1 MPALRVVVAVG
12 GPVAVTVA
20 WGLVRARRAS
30 VWAAMGV
37 TFVALGTLSLAVG
50 GFAASERFHVSV
62 AAGVGVVAGTVLYGA
77 TVAFLAVA
85 GRWPSL
91 ARHTAALYGA
101 REDVSPGVALMVAA
115 LVTAPGEELL
125 WRGVVLGTLGRAFDS
140 TTAAAVLAWAAYV
153 AVNAVSASVPIVLG
167 AIVGGAA
174 WTALAW
180 WTGGVV
186 AGIVCHVVWTALM
199 ILRPPAAARP

>member
-1 MPALRVVVAVG
+1 M
-12 GPVAVTVA
+12 AVTVA

-50 GFAASERFHVSV
+50 GFAASVRFQVPV
-62 AAGVGVVAGTVLYGA
+62 AAGMGVAAGAVLYGA

-85 GRWPSL
+85 GRWPLL

-101 REDVSPGVALMVAA
+101 RADVSPGVALMVAT

-125 WRGVVLGTLGRAFDS
+125 WRGVVLGTLARAFGS
-140 TTAAAVLAWAAYV
+140 TAAAAVLAWAAYV
-153 AVNAVSASVPIVLG
+153 AVNAVSASLPIVLG

>member
-101 REDVSPGVALMVAA
+101 RADVSPGVALIVAT

-125 WRGVVLGTLGRAFDS
+125 WRGVVLGTLGRAFGS
-140 TTAAAVLAWAAYV
+140 AAAAMIAWAAYV

-186 AGIVCHVVWTALM
+186 AGIVCHVVWTTLM